1 MSKLATISPQHEI
14 DPSKLTFDTRTG
26 GQRFATAFFRPNT
39 FRVALCVF
47 CALQLYLPSLWPVWL
62 VLLWVMMMTFND
74 QRFRMPLRMPKDAG
88 GMDQTDYG
96 EVMVEESMFFG
107 LIRGSRAVRKLA
119 MAGGILYMG
128 YLRTPSTNDFGRELW
143 LTDSDCRTHMFLA
156 GTTGGGKTKALC
168 GMVFN
173 ALCWGSGASY
183 GDGKGS
189 VALPFSIW
197 SMCRRLGR
205 EDDFLFLNY
214 LTGGADPFDRM
225 VAQESGPVVSDSPIL
240 AQSNG
245 ANAFSEGAAD
255 FLLQLLAS
263 LLPRATGD
271 SAQWQLKCLNMTDA
285 VLRTL
290 CYKRARGELDLSIGV
305 IRHYLALNNL
315 VQLYIEGREGHLPE
329 AAFLPLKAYFETSL
343 PGFNPALAHD
353 PSQWDPEVYNQHGY
367 LTGQLARTLSM
378 MMDTYGYVFA
388 DKYPEIDPFDVLLNN
403 RVLVVLIPSLEKS
416 PTEAAALGQLHI
428 ANQRLMM
435 AQTLGYQLE
444 GVKSDV
450 LDARPANRPNPY
462 MIISEELAYW
472 FAEGLAVMCA
482 QARELGFMMVIS
494 VQDLQGLKRASAGE
508 EAASIIANT
517 KIKWTLALEDPED
530 TYDLIRKAAGE
541 AYYSMLPGYDVV
553 NGTFSSGYAAQDSA
567 SIEKR
572 DRVTLSELKALNS
585 GEGVVIFKNSVL
597 PSAAFY
603 LPDDQLMSQRL
614 PARINR
620 FLQIERPAF
629 KRLPKSA
636 RALGTSGRIED
647 FIVAQIR
654 RGEAP
659 YYPVLEDPVLDAV
672 CDAAAKMN
680 ASERFDLPASDRG
693 IVLFQAAVK
702 AYSQC
707 EASGRIGHM
716 HEAFHDD
723 PPELSPERVDEE
735 IPEYAY
741 LDQ

>member
-1 MSKLATISPQHEI
+1 MPAISPNHEI
-14 DPSKLTFDTRTG
+14 DPAKLTRDTRSA
-26 GQRFATAFFRPNT
+26 GQRLAIAFFRPNS
-39 FRVALCVF
+39 FRLALLAF
-47 CALQLYLPSLWPVWL
+47 GALQLYWPAFWPLWL
-62 VLLWVMMMTFND
+62 VILWVLRMSFQD
-74 QRFRMPLRMPKDAG
+74 QRFTMPLRMPKDAG
-88 GMDQTDYG
+88 GIDRTDYS
-96 EVMVEESMFFG
+96 EVMVEENRLFG
-107 LIRGSRAVRKLA
+107 WLRNSRAVRKFA

-128 YLRTPSTNDFGRELW
+128 YLRSPLPGDFGRELW

-156 GTTGGGKTKALC
+156 ATTGGGKTKTLC
-168 GMVFN
+168 GMVYN

-214 LTGGADPFDRM
+214 LTGGADPFERM
-225 VAQESGPVVSDSPIL
+225 VAQEDGAAASGDPIL
-240 AQSNG
+240 PQSNG
-245 ANAFSEGAAD
+245 ANAFSDGAAD

-271 SAQWQLKCLNMTDA
+271 GAQWQQKCLNMTDA

-315 VQLYIEGREGHLPE
+315 VQLYIEGREGLLPE

-388 DKYPEIDPFDVLLNN
+388 DKYPDIDPFDVLLNN

-428 ANQRLMM
+428 ATQRLMM

-444 GVKSDV
+444 GMKTDV
-450 LDARPANRPNPY
+450 LDSRPANRPNPY
-462 MIISEELAYW
+462 IIISEELAYW

-494 VQDLQGLKRASAGE
+494 VQDLQGLKRAAAGE

-530 TYDLIRKAAGE
+530 TFDLIRKAGGE
-541 AYYSMLPGYDVV
+541 AYYSMLSGHDAVSGV
-553 NGTFSSGYAAQDSA
+553 LSSGYAAQDTA
-567 SIEKR
+567 NVERR
-572 DRVTLSELKALNS
+572 DRISLGELQRLNP
-585 GEGVVIFKNSVL
+585 GEGLVIYKSSVL

-603 LPDDQLMSQRL
+603 LPDDQLMSRTL

-620 FLQIERPAF
+620 FLQIERPVY
-629 KRLPKSA
+629 KRLPRSA
-636 RALGTSGRIED
+636 RPLGTTGRVED
-647 FIVAQIR
+647 FIVAQLR

-659 YYPVLEDPVLDAV
+659 YYPVIEDPVLDAV
-672 CDAAAKMN
+672 LNAADHMN
-680 ASERFDLPASDRG
+680 ATERVELSAADRG
-693 IVLFQAAVK
+693 IVLFEAARK
-702 AYSQC
+702 AILRW
-707 EASGRIGHM
+707 ETAGRSGRL

-723 PPELSPERVDEE
+723 PPEIPMPQEDDEV
-735 IPEYAY
+735 PEYAY
-741 LDQ
+741 LDA

>member
-1 MSKLATISPQHEI
+1 MAAISPNHEI
-14 DPSKLTFDTRTG
+14 DPAKLTRDTRSG
-26 GQRFATAFFRPNT
+26 GQRFATFFFRPNN
-39 FRVALCVF
+39 FRVALLAF
-47 CALQLYLPSLWPVWL
+47 AALQLYLPALWPLWL
-62 VLLWVMMMTFND
+62 LLLWVLMMSFQD

-88 GMDQTDYG
+88 GLDQTDYS
-96 EVMVEESMFFG
+96 EEMVEESYLFG
-107 LIRGSRAVRKLA
+107 WVRSSRAVRKLA

-128 YLRTPSTNDFGRELW
+128 YLRSPLPQDFGRELW

-156 GTTGGGKTKALC
+156 ATTGGGKTKALC
-168 GMVFN
+168 GMVYN

-214 LTGGADPFDRM
+214 LTGGADPFERM
-225 VAQESGPVVSDSPIL
+225 VAKENGDAVSGSPIL

-271 SAQWQLKCLNMTDA
+271 GAQWQQKCLNMTDA

-315 VQLYIEGREGHLPE
+315 VQLYIEGRDGLLPE

-428 ANQRLMM
+428 ATQRLMM

-444 GVKSDV
+444 GLKGDV
-450 LDARPANRPNPY
+450 LDSRPANRPNPY
-462 MIISEELAYW
+462 IIVSEELAYW

-494 VQDLQGLKRASAGE
+494 VQDLQGLKRAAAGE

-530 TYDLIRKAAGE
+530 TYDLIRKAGGE
-541 AYYSMLPGYDVV
+541 AHYSVLSGHDVV
-553 NGTFSSGYAAQDSA
+553 NGAFSSGYTAQDTA
-567 SIEKR
+567 SIERR
-572 DRVTLSELKALNS
+572 DRISLSELKNLNP
-585 GEGVVIFKNSVL
+585 GEGVVIYKNSVL

-603 LPDDQLMSQRL
+603 LPDDQLMSRHL

-620 FLQIERPAF
+620 FLQIERPTF
-629 KRLPKSA
+629 RRLPRSA
-636 RALGTSGRIED
+636 RPVRTSSRVED
-647 FIVAQIR
+647 FIVAQLR

-672 CDAAAKMN
+672 CAAADHMN
-680 ASERFDLPASDRG
+680 ASDRFDLPATDRG
-693 IVLFQAAVK
+693 IVLFQAALK
-702 AYSQC
+702 TIAGC
-707 EASGRIGHM
+707 EAAGRTGHM

-723 PPELSPERVDEE
+723 PPEITVPADDED
-735 IPEYAY
+735 IPHHAY
-741 LDQ
+741 LDD

>member
-1 MSKLATISPQHEI
+1 MPAISPHHEI
-14 DPSKLTFDTRTG
+14 DPAKLTRDTRSA
-26 GQRFATAFFRPNT
+26 GQRLAIAFFRPNS
-39 FRVALCVF
+39 FRLALLAF
-47 CALQLYLPSLWPVWL
+47 GALQLYLPAFWPLWL
-62 VLLWVMMMTFND
+62 VILWVLTMSFQD
-74 QRFRMPLRMPKDAG
+74 QRFTMPLRMPKDAG
-88 GMDQTDYG
+88 GIDRTDYS
-96 EVMVEESMFFG
+96 EVMVEENRLFG
-107 LIRGSRAVRKLA
+107 WLRNSRAVRKFA

-128 YLRTPSTNDFGRELW
+128 YLRSPLPGDFGRELW
-143 LTDSDCRTHMFLA
+143 LNDSDCRTHMFLA
-156 GTTGGGKTKALC
+156 ATTGGGKTKALC
-168 GMVFN
+168 GMVYN

-214 LTGGADPFDRM
+214 LTGGADPFERM
-225 VAQESGPVVSDSPIL
+225 VAQEDGAAVSGDPIL

-245 ANAFSEGAAD
+245 ANAFSDGAAD

-271 SAQWQLKCLNMTDA
+271 GAQWQQKCLNMTDA

-315 VQLYIEGREGHLPE
+315 VQLYIEGREGLLPE

-388 DKYPEIDPFDVLLNN
+388 DKYPDIDPFDVLLNN

-428 ANQRLMM
+428 ATQRLMM

-444 GVKSDV
+444 GMKTDV
-450 LDARPANRPNPY
+450 LDSRPANRPNPY
-462 MIISEELAYW
+462 IIISEELAYW

-494 VQDLQGLKRASAGE
+494 VQDLQGLKRAAAGE

-530 TYDLIRKAAGE
+530 TFDLIRKAGGE
-541 AYYSMLPGYDVV
+541 AYYSMLSGHDAVSGV
-553 NGTFSSGYAAQDSA
+553 LSSGYAAQDTA
-567 SIEKR
+567 NVERR
-572 DRVTLSELKALNS
+572 DRISLGELQRLNP
-585 GEGVVIFKNSVL
+585 GEGLVIYKSSVL

-603 LPDDQLMSQRL
+603 LPDDQLMSRTL

-620 FLQIERPAF
+620 FLQIERPVY
-629 KRLPKSA
+629 KRLPRSA
-636 RALGTSGRIED
+636 RPLGTTGRVED
-647 FIVAQIR
+647 FIVAQLR

-659 YYPVLEDPVLDAV
+659 YYPVIDDPVLDAV
-672 CDAAAKMN
+672 LNAADHMN
-680 ASERFDLPASDRG
+680 ATERVELSAADRG
-693 IVLFQAAVK
+693 IVLFEAARK
-702 AYSQC
+702 AILRC
-707 EASGRIGHM
+707 ETAGRSGRL

-723 PPELSPERVDEE
+723 PPEIPMPQEDDEV
-735 IPEYAY
+735 PEYAY
-741 LDQ
+741 LDA